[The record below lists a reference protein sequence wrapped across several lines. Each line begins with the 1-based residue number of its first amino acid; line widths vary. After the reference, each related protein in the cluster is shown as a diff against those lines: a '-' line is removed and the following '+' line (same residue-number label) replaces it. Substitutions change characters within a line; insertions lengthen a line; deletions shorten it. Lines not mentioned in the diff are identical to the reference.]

1 MLSKLQDKYKR
12 VLIDKD
18 IKIDSMIASKDTDRQ
33 ALAGFA
39 IFEKIFERSRRR
51 HCMSPVCSSPVTARF
66 EG

>member
-39 IFEKIFERSRRR
+39 IFEKIFERS
-51 HCMSPVCSSPVTARF
+51 
-66 EG
+66 